1 MQFKRFEDCL
11 LMKARLI
18 MLNLSTLTGKPVFY
32 PIQFKN
38 DCLVISDLFHL
49 FT

>member
-32 PIQFKN
+32 PIQCES
-38 DCLVISDLFHL
+38 DCLVISNLFQL